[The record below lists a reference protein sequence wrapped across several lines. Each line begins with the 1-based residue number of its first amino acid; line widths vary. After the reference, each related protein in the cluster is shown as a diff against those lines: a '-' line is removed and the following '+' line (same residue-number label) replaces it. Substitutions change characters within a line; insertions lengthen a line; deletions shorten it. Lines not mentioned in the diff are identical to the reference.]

1 MLSKLSRKPIL
12 SLAALALIVAACGE
26 STTPP
31 PTSPVAPNGPNLGV
45 TDPFNDQGDCLA
57 ADVADA
63 PAGFDDPSLVSGH
76 CTAQDIKIATADV
89 LEYSFDG
96 TTFFPFNPA
105 TPISC
110 VETQPIFLRIN
121 AHVKETATSERTDV
135 GIWIAQDGGNAR
147 TGVCNHYNLA
157 PSPVL
162 NGTPING
169 VSNIDGDQCGD
180 MVNAGESIVPLGIID
195 AVCQTSGPTSNLLHI
210 GSCLGWT
217 QPGGDQVCPLAAVPG
232 PDGFR
237 FGTIPGTSSKCNC
250 EGFDVPITVLQV
262 AQIKVVKTC
271 DPTNDPGTFD
281 LNIDGSFSNTQG
293 TFGDNKACGTDTGF
307 QEVGAG
313 TSAAPGADHT
323 VSESGFSIAPSNYT
337 STVSCTKNG
346 AAYIASQ
353 AYTSPNN
360 VNVHTDPDD
369 QIVCTFVNTRKGSIT
384 IVKDAVPDAAV
395 DFAFTTTG
403 TGLSNFSL
411 DDDADP
417 TLSNTTTFSGL
428 NPGSFSVV
436 EGAVAGWQLTG
447 LTCTGGGANTSTA
460 LATRTATIGLD
471 AGENITCTY
480 TNTKLGTL
488 TVIKDAIPNNAQD
501 FAYTTTGGLSPSSFN
516 LDDDADGTLSNTQT
530 FTGLLPGNFTVVE
543 GANPSGWALTNLT
556 CTGGGA
562 NTTTSVATRTA
573 TIGLDAGENITCTFE
588 NTAGASLTIIKDAI
602 PNSAQDFAYTSTG
615 GLSPSSFT
623 LDDDADATETNTRTF
638 SNILPGA
645 YSVTE
650 GAVSGWSLTNLTC
663 TGGGANTSTALAT
676 RTATIGLDPGENVTC
691 TFENT
696 KLSTL
701 TIIKDAIP
709 NDAQDFHYGTTGT
722 GLSAFDLDDDADPT
736 LSNTKVFS
744 NLAAGAYT
752 VAEDAV
758 AGWQLTGLTCTGGGA
773 NTTTS
778 LATRTASIGFDPGED
793 VTCTFENTKLA
804 TVTIIKDDQNPATDP
819 EDFAFTTT
827 GTGFSNFNLDDD
839 ADATLSNTQVF
850 NNLLPGART
859 VAEGAEANFDLTAIT
874 CVGGG
879 ANTTTSLATRTASI
893 GVDAGETITCTF
905 VNQRKAR
912 LRVQKLFSPANL
924 TFDFTRNPGGVSF
937 SLVDQQINDSGFSL
951 APATYRVC
959 ELNNAVTFSATAT
972 VDGAPA
978 TLINPDLPADLG
990 NRCVDVTLAY
1000 GGDRIVVFTNNPPPG
1015 GDARTIGYWKNWSSC
1030 TGGKQYEQAT
1040 RRGILDKTLDWFLPG
1055 GGGYPSNP
1063 AVFPIGDITSLN
1075 CTQAVL
1081 LLDKSDIV
1089 TGKKMA
1095 SDPAYN
1101 LAAQFFAAKLNYAAG
1116 AQQCPAATTAIAQ
1129 AQTLLDAINFTGTGS
1144 YKNSMTAQQQTTA
1157 NTLAGILDSYNN
1169 NTLACP

>member
-31 PTSPVAPNGPNLGV
+31 PTSPVAPNGPNLAAI
-45 TDPFNDQGDCLA
+45 DPFNSLGNCLA
-57 ADVADA
+57 ADVAAA
-63 PAGFDDPSLVSGH
+63 PAGFDDPSLATGH
-76 CTAQDIKIATADV
+76 CTANDIRIATADV
-89 LEYSFDG
+89 IEYSFNG
-96 TTFFPFNPA
+96 TDFFPFDPA
-105 TPISC
+105 NPISC
-110 VETQPIFLRIN
+110 VETQPLFLRIN
-121 AHVKETATSERTDV
+121 AHVKETATSERTDIGV
-135 GIWIAQDGGNAR
+135 WIAQDGGNAR
-147 TGVCNHYNLA
+147 TGSCNQYNLA
-157 PSPVL
+157 PAPTQ
-162 NGTPING
+162 GTVVAG

-180 MVNAGESIVPLGIID
+180 MNNAGEAILELGVIN
-195 AVCQTSGPTSNLLHI
+195 AVCQTSGAVGASLLHI

-217 QPGGDQVCPLAAVPG
+217 QPGGDQVCPLATVPG
-232 PDGFR
+232 PNGFR

-281 LNIDGSFSNTQG
+281 LNIDGSFSNTAG
-293 TFGDNKACGTDTGF
+293 TFGDNKACGTDTDF

-313 TSAAPGADHT
+313 TTAAPGADHT

-360 VNVHTDPDD
+360 VNVHVAPDD

-384 IVKDAVPDAAV
+384 IVKDAIPDAAV
-395 DFAFTTTG
+395 DFPFTTTG

-411 DDDADP
+411 DDDADA

-428 NPGSFSVV
+428 NPGSFSVL
-436 EGAVAGWQLTG
+436 EGTVSGWQLTG
-447 LTCTGGGANTSTA
+447 LTCSGGGANTTTS

-480 TNTKLGTL
+480 TNTKLGSL

-623 LDDDADATETNTRTF
+623 LDDDADATETNTRTY

-650 GAVSGWSLTNLTC
+650 GAVGGWSLTNLTC

-709 NDAQDFHYGTTGT
+709 NDAQDFAYTTTGT
-722 GLSAFDLDDDADPT
+722 GLSNFNLDDDADPT
-736 LSNTKVFS
+736 LSNTQVFN
-744 NLAAGAYT
+744 NLAAGSYT
-752 VAEDAV
+752 VAEGAV
-758 AGWQLTGLTCTGGGA
+758 AGWQLTGLTCVGGGA

-893 GVDAGETITCTF
+893 GVDAGESITCTF

-972 VDGAPA
+972 LDGAPA
-978 TLINPDLPADLG
+978 TLVNPDLPADNG

-1030 TGGKQYEQAT
+1030 AQSNGKQFTKAT
-1040 RRGILDKTLDWFLPG
+1040 APGGVGIGKTLDGNLPQLIG
-1055 GGGYPSNP
+1055 NLNVNTCPI
-1063 AVFPIGDITSLN
+1063 AVAI
-1075 CTQAVL
+1075 
-1081 LLDKSDIV
+1081 LDKSDVV
-1089 TGKKMA
+1089 TGVKRA
-1095 SDPAYN
+1095 SDPLYG
-1101 LAAQFFAAKLNYAAG
+1101 LAAQFLAAKLNYSAG
-1116 AQQCPAATTAIAQ
+1116 AQQCPAATTAMGQ
-1129 AQTLLDAINFTGTGS
+1129 AQTLLVKYNFTGTGA
-1144 YKNSMTAQQQTTA
+1144 YKASMTAADQ
-1157 NTLAGILDSYNN
+1157 TLANSLAAILDSYNN